1 MLTQRLKRLRVLWR
15 AFKLRWAIADEEASA
30 CNIQAEMMT
39 APARLI
45 RARARITDLRNR
57 LEELEVSS

>member
-1 MLTQRLKRLRVLWR
+1 MLRTRIQRLGKRWR
-15 AFKLRWAIADEEASA
+15 TFKLRWAIADEEATA

-45 RARARITDLRNR
+45 RARARIADLRNR
-57 LEELEVSS
+57 LAALETSS